1 VYSHSAVLVMILRLR
16 QLCCHPHL
24 LLIQAEEGDDPTLL
38 VSGASERELARAR
51 RVMGPE
57 WVVQLKKRALDR
69 ARAIELD
76 FTDGGK
82 EEDTMCPVCRE
93 STRAPSC
100 PILVPR

>member
-1 VYSHSAVLVMILRLR
+1 VGCAIKEKVCTSHLRDGCRLM
-16 QLCCHPHL
+16 P
-24 LLIQAEEGDDPTLL
+24 
-38 VSGASERELARAR
+38 SN
-51 RVMGPE
+51 
-57 WVVQLKKRALDR
+57 RALDR